1 MASDESP
8 GDPRPTSPAP
18 EPARERLLRAL
29 ALDPGGTTGYA
40 ICDIHNMYREGEWIT
55 LEEAERRKPKVSIGW
70 EQAKLSESELTE
82 LLETVVPDVIICE
95 DFEYRN
101 RARAGLD
108 LTPPRLI
115 GVVKL
120 YAQSTGIKLILQ
132 KAAVG
137 KGHYSDH
144 RLKTLELYRR
154 GTPHGRD
161 ALRHLLHWLTFKGG
175 NEHIDFFQVEI
186 EVLSVDAIL

>member
-1 MASDESP
+1 MAPHESQ
-8 GDPRPTSPAP
+8 AVP
-18 EPARERLLRAL
+18 EPTPSSSGRGAQGRIRAL
-29 ALDPGGTTGYA
+29 SLDPGGTTGYA
-40 ICDIHNMYREGEWIT
+40 ICDINKSIT
-55 LEEAERRKPKVSIGW
+55 IGW
-70 EQAKLSESELTE
+70 DEARFNESELTE
-82 LLETVVPDVIICE
+82 FMELTSPDVLICE

-120 YAQSTGIKLILQ
+120 FTQSSDTKLILQ

-137 KGHYSDH
+137 KGHYSDT
-144 RLKTLELYRR
+144 RLKSIDLYRR

-175 NEHIDFFQVEI
+175 GEFIDFVASDFAANTVE
-186 EVLSVDAIL
+186 VDFFLR